1 MGKKQTN
8 VYSSTCSEN
17 IAQAKH
23 RDSLLGN
30 MSTDRPKRNVIRKR
44 YDISDGMPW
53 CEERL
58 VRKVLFLSLREYR
71 DKHRAAHTH
80 SHKCPH
86 ALQKTLTKPNAHK
99 KTQARKNMH
108 TQQQRLTC
116 KQLNTYT
123 QANTRTAQNLHVS
136 KRLHAEHTNKRQ
148 TAHLNWVSHS
158 PESKCTRILRNTQ
171 TRMKLCKRKVAH
183 TRQRTC
189 TDQKTSSTR
198 TLRSNKTRNTLSL
211 QNSKYPKPAKRTDT
225 AQRAHSLN
233 NMCRSKNTKMPLRAA
248 LSARTLRS
256 HTPTS
261 VCGSVVNTAIK
272 RRAAGPNWSWSLQ
285 TQQRHPTSSRGDE
298 DDCAKNRPRL
308 HAQRKFAQSPPSS
321 PGPLVL
327 MRSAQN
333 THSHSLAVVTC
344 LTKRRPKTEDFL
356 SFLCLRGSAA
366 LPRNMAFLTSK
377 RDREPGDSQRL
388 PSCHKAPAEE
398 KKIRMLCRKTVHS
411 DSRSLKRRP
420 ASPAVLRS
428 TCPLTARAQRRMD
441 RDEREGKQQKKGV
454 EGDRREGAQIHL
466 LRPRQHL
473 LHVKRANKV
482 AMVTKIS
489 EQRTSCVASV
499 IPLTPRT
506 GVGNKQGTR
515 PSNTYKSRRH
525 PQSRAQES
533 SNKYHPLHHNHRR
546 ANNQHLRHPTLS
558 KYYSIHTTFSILH
571 NSGRNSCQTPCLNKR
586 SVSRRLNENP
596 VVLRLSRRRRG
607 LPPDTSPVLPN
618 RVPLDKNSSNECQTS
633 QDKDA
638 RVSQESDIYE
648 IQQKGDNVR
657 EDYVNMCKHS
667 GNHDVKAVGKRY
679 GHVGDVKLERG
690 KGNIE
695 KLPVAS
701 TAALEA
707 SDQRE
712 SLTNVSTSYNL
723 MPAGEVVW
731 KHLRE
736 KTLQK
741 HQNSA
746 ILKPPARANE
756 SRAAAARTSVTKAAI
771 NSVTSDPPANSFSRH
786 SAKGTDNSKKIKK
799 SSLRAGT
806 NIARESK
813 SATKQSSMSTTK
825 DTCKDGA
832 LTISYCSASK
842 EGLLQAKPTTS
853 AIKTRFSSRILLKH

>member
-1 MGKKQTN
+1 
-8 VYSSTCSEN
+8 
-17 IAQAKH
+17 
-23 RDSLLGN
+23 
-30 MSTDRPKRNVIRKR
+30 MSTDRPKRNIIRKR

-58 VRKVLFLSLREYR
+58 VRKVLFLSLREFR
-71 DKHRAAHTH
+71 DKHRAAHIH
-80 SHKCPH
+80 SHKCPHKRKSKNTHSH
-86 ALQKTLTKPNAHK
+86 ALQKTLTKPNTHK
-99 KTQARKNMH
+99 KTQARKNMR

-116 KQLNTYT
+116 RPLNTST
-123 QANTRTAQNLHVS
+123 QENTHTAQNMHVS
-136 KRLHAEHTNKRQ
+136 KRLHTEHTNKRQ
-148 TAHLNWVSHS
+148 TTDLTRVSQS
-158 PESKCTRILRNTQ
+158 PDSKSTRILRNTQ
-171 TRMKLCKRKVAH
+171 TQTKMCKSKVAH
-183 TRQRTC
+183 TLQRTC
-189 TDQKTSSTR
+189 TDQKRSSTR
-198 TLRSNKTRNTLSL
+198 TLRSNKTQNTLSL
-211 QNSKYPKPAKRTDT
+211 RNSKYTKPAKHTHT
-225 AQRAHSLN
+225 AQHTHSLN
-233 NMCRSKNTKMPLRAA
+233 SMCRSKNTKTPLRAA

-261 VCGSVVNTAIK
+261 VCGSVVNTMIK
-272 RRAAGPNWSWSLQ
+272 HRAAGPKWSWSLQ
-285 TQQRHPTSSRGDE
+285 TRPRQRHPTSNRGDE

-327 MRSAQN
+327 MTSAQS

-366 LPRNMAFLTSK
+366 LPHNMAFLTSK
-377 RDREPGDSQRL
+377 RDREPGDSQHL
-388 PSCHKAPAEE
+388 PSCHKATTEE
-398 KKIRMLCRKTVHS
+398 KKIRMLCRRTVHR
-411 DSRSLKRRP
+411 DSRSLRRRP
-420 ASPAVLRS
+420 ASPAVVRS
-428 TCPLTARAQRRMD
+428 TCPLTARTQKRMD
-441 RDEREGKQQKKGV
+441 RDEREGKQQKKEV
-454 EGDRREGAQIHL
+454 EEDRREGAQIHL
-466 LRPRQHL
+466 LRPCQHL

-499 IPLTPRT
+499 IPLTQRT

-515 PSNTYKSRRH
+515 PSNTYKSRCH

-533 SNKYHPLHHNHRR
+533 SNRYHPLHHNHHR
-546 ANNQHLRHPTLS
+546 ANNQHLHHPTLS

-571 NSGRNSCQTPCLNKR
+571 NSGRNSYQTPCLNKR
-586 SVSRRLNENP
+586 SVYRRLNENP

-618 RVPLDKNSSNECQTS
+618 RVPLDKNSSNECQTF

-638 RVSQESDIYE
+638 HVSQESNIYE
-648 IQQKGDNVR
+648 IQQKGDNAR

-667 GNHDVKAVGKRY
+667 DNHDMKVVEKRY

-690 KGNIE
+690 EG
-695 KLPVAS
+695 KLPVAN

-723 MPAGEVVW
+723 MTASEVVW
-731 KHLRE
+731 KHPRE

-741 HQNSA
+741 HQNTT
-746 ILKPPARANE
+746 ILKPPTRANE
-756 SRAAAARTSVTKAAI
+756 SRAAATRTSVTTAAI

-786 SAKGTDNSKKIKK
+786 SAKGTNNSKKIKK

-806 NIARESK
+806 NSAHESK
-813 SATKQSSMSTTK
+813 SATKRSSMSTTK

-832 LTISYCSASK
+832 LTISHCSTAK

>member
-1 MGKKQTN
+1 
-8 VYSSTCSEN
+8 
-17 IAQAKH
+17 
-23 RDSLLGN
+23 
-30 MSTDRPKRNVIRKR
+30 
-44 YDISDGMPW
+44 
-53 CEERL
+53 
-58 VRKVLFLSLREYR
+58 
-71 DKHRAAHTH
+71 
-80 SHKCPH
+80 
-86 ALQKTLTKPNAHK
+86 
-99 KTQARKNMH
+99 
-108 TQQQRLTC
+108 
-116 KQLNTYT
+116 
-123 QANTRTAQNLHVS
+123 
-136 KRLHAEHTNKRQ
+136 
-148 TAHLNWVSHS
+148 
-158 PESKCTRILRNTQ
+158 
-171 TRMKLCKRKVAH
+171 
-183 TRQRTC
+183 
-189 TDQKTSSTR
+189 
-198 TLRSNKTRNTLSL
+198 
-211 QNSKYPKPAKRTDT
+211 
-225 AQRAHSLN
+225 
-233 NMCRSKNTKMPLRAA
+233 
-248 LSARTLRS
+248 
-256 HTPTS
+256 
-261 VCGSVVNTAIK
+261 
-272 RRAAGPNWSWSLQ
+272 
-285 TQQRHPTSSRGDE
+285 
-298 DDCAKNRPRL
+298 
-308 HAQRKFAQSPPSS
+308 
-321 PGPLVL
+321 
-327 MRSAQN
+327 
-333 THSHSLAVVTC
+333 
-344 LTKRRPKTEDFL
+344 
-356 SFLCLRGSAA
+356 
-366 LPRNMAFLTSK
+366 
-377 RDREPGDSQRL
+377 
-388 PSCHKAPAEE
+388 
-398 KKIRMLCRKTVHS
+398 
-411 DSRSLKRRP
+411 
-420 ASPAVLRS
+420 
-428 TCPLTARAQRRMD
+428 
-441 RDEREGKQQKKGV
+441 
-454 EGDRREGAQIHL
+454 
-466 LRPRQHL
+466 
-473 LHVKRANKV
+473 
-482 AMVTKIS
+482 MVTKIS

-741 HQNSA
+741 HQNST

-756 SRAAAARTSVTKAAI
+756 SRAAARTSVTKAAI

-806 NIARESK
+806 NIAHESK

-825 DTCKDGA
+825 DKCKDGA
-832 LTISYCSASK
+832 LTISYCSTSK
-842 EGLLQAKPTTS
+842 EGPLQAKPTTS